1 MPQIEISSSKGLV
14 QKTGEGLILTP
25 ATISAPAAAAAGST
39 NTLAQAA
46 MTFVS
51 NATNGNDRVY
61 LPDPSD
67 VAQGQIIRLFAV
79 EDFELSAKG
88 VSTTIN
94 GTGVSDGNGAYAAEL
109 DVAANS
115 LLECIRVSSTA
126 WIVVKPASAG
136 TPDA

>member
-14 QKTGEGLILTP
+14 QKTGEGLVLTP
-25 ATISAPAAAAAGST
+25 ATISAPGEAAAGST
-39 NTLAQAA
+39 NTLTQAA

-51 NATNGNDRVY
+51 NANDTDDRVY

-79 EDFELSAKG
+79 EGFELSAKG
-88 VSTTIN
+88 ISTKIN
-94 GTGVSDGNGAYAAEL
+94 GTVVTNAQGAFSKEL
-109 DVAANS
+109 EVAASS
-115 LLECIRVSSTA
+115 LLECIRVSSTE

-136 TPDA
+136 TPD